1 MVEFCTLSR
10 IRPVGWDKVNFEDKT
25 GGKTAE
31 KDLVKKVNGKKRVG
45 IEGLTEWGEGMK
57 VVRNG
62 QKIERR

>member
-31 KDLVKKVNGKKRVG
+31 KNLVKKVNGKKKSRDRRFDRVG
-45 IEGLTEWGEGMK
+45 
-57 VVRNG
+57 
-62 QKIERR
+62 